1 MKESLILPAD
11 LAPVPDA
18 PAVFLIWPGEG
29 LPYLARTA
37 LLRRRLKRLL
47 ADTGGGGR
55 SLNLAALATRVD
67 YWLTGSNL
75 ESSLLLYELA
85 KLHYPGDYERR
96 IKLRYPAYV
105 KLTANNPFPRTMVT
119 TKLSGRSLF
128 HGPFRSRAAAERF
141 EGEFLDLFQLRR
153 CQEDLKPSPDHP
165 GCIYGEMNLCLRP
178 CQQVVTEEEYG
189 SEASR
194 VGQFLA
200 SGGASL
206 LNTLAAAR
214 QRASD
219 EMDFEEAAR
228 LHQRY
233 ERVEGVIA
241 LREDLAREV
250 SGLHGVA
257 VTRSAAPGAVE
268 LRFMQSG
275 GWRRTVSLE
284 LQTAG
289 VSLEQRLREQT
300 ACLEPFE
307 GDRAEHLALLARWYY
322 SSWRDGEFLLI
333 EDWNKLPYRR
343 IVNAIA
349 RVMAA

>member
-1 MKESLILPAD
+1 MNGSLILPAD
-11 LAPVPDA
+11 LETVPDA
-18 PAVFLIWPGEG
+18 PAVFMIWLGEG
-29 LPYLARTA
+29 SPYLARTA

-47 ADTGGGGR
+47 AESGGAGR
-55 SLNLAALATRVD
+55 SLNLTSLATRVD
-67 YWLTGSNL
+67 YRLVGSNL
-75 ESSLLLYELA
+75 ESSLVLYELA
-85 KLHYPGDYERR
+85 RQHFPGDYERR
-96 IKLRYPAYV
+96 IKLRHPAYV
-105 KLTANNPFPRTMVT
+105 KLTENNPFPRTLVT
-119 TKLSGRSLF
+119 TKLSGRSMF
-128 HGPFRSRAAAERF
+128 YGPFRSRAAAERF
-141 EGEFLDLFQLRR
+141 QGEFLNLFQLRR

-178 CQQVVTEEEYG
+178 CQQVVSEGEYAN
-189 SEASR
+189 EATR
-194 VGQFLA
+194 VRQFLA

-206 LNTLAAAR
+206 LTPLAAAR

-250 SGLHGVA
+250 SSLHGVA

-268 LRFMQSG
+268 LLFLKAG
-275 GWRRTVSLE
+275 GWLRPVRLQ

-289 VSLEQRLREQT
+289 VSLDQRLRQET
-300 ACLEPFE
+300 AHCEHLE

-322 SSWRDGEFLLI
+322 SSWRDGEFLLM
-333 EDWNKLPYRR
+333 EDWNKMPYRR

-349 RVMAA
+349 RVMG